1 VKPTSIFLTQE
12 SCVDS
17 VWERWTTDSRFRRRY
32 VSGRSS
38 SNRICGWC
46 QTVSLVEKIAEAFVS
61 FVDRFGHFF
70 RTRGRD
76 NADVARAYLRGLA
89 QAEDCTFE
97 SMAAVVENGC
107 AQRFQHFISQS
118 PWDHEPVV
126 AQIARDADALLGG
139 KPDSALVID
148 ESSFPSRAIAR
159 SGWRGNGRGA
169 SARST
174 IVRSRCSAC

>member
-1 VKPTSIFLTQE
+1 VTFI
-12 SCVDS
+12 
-17 VWERWTTDSRFRRRY
+17 
-32 VSGRSS
+32 
-38 SNRICGWC
+38 
-46 QTVSLVEKIAEAFVS
+46 
-61 FVDRFGHFF
+61 DRFGHFF
-70 RTRGRD
+70 RTRMRD
-76 NADVARAYLRGLA
+76 NAGVARAYLQGLA

-139 KPDSALVID
+139 KPDSALIID
-148 ESSFPSRAIAR
+148 ESSFPKQGRRSVGPVAR
-159 SGWRGNGRGA
+159 DGPDA